1 MAVLVVVL
9 ILAGAVGAVAYALHR
24 TRTDVEPTVREF
36 AEFRDAISR
45 QVDGLHND
53 TETTAHHGAHHG
65 AHQGAHPAG
74 GTGQTARKGSN
85 GSIGGLTGPGAGAPA
100 ARR

>member
-45 QVDGLHND
+45 QVDGLHSD
-53 TETTAHHGAHHG
+53 TETTAHH
-65 AHQGAHPAG
+65 GAHPAG
-74 GTGQTARKGSN
+74 GTGQTARNGRKGSN